1 MEKKKASMLS
11 IKILG
16 LSIVPVILLFVITAV
31 VTILSLKGSLQKLI
45 YENIYG
51 AGRGM
56 ELTLTSVDAEFT
68 RDEVNEIFDLL
79 SQETGLHYTLYMGEK
94 VYATSVKKGGV
105 RAIEDTLDAKILDE
119 VMNQGK
125 QLNLKNIIVDGE
137 ACHAVYY
144 PVSQKGEVFGVMFI
158 GMDSHDVV
166 KIISDAPKSSFYSSL
181 VVLVLALISG
191 FGVTARIKK
200 SLEVANSA
208 VEQLAK
214 GNLTTI
220 EGADEI
226 ARERDELGQVVT
238 NVVKLQSELNDIV
251 TATIKGTDDLITSEG
266 QIRDIVSICNTAS
279 GEISHAIED
288 IAHGSVTQASE
299 LETANRQV
307 SNMEKAIDEI
317 SELIGQSNE
326 LVEKMMDSSNKTQS
340 VFEEV
345 VAANEKTSESIN
357 KITTQINNSADAS
370 NQIVNAVEMINDI
383 ASQTSLLSLNASI
396 EAARAGE
403 AGKGFAVVADE
414 IKKLSEQSA
423 SSAQDIR
430 EVVDKLTT
438 ENQMNIDMSNELKL
452 IIEKQTNI
460 MKQSVAEL
468 KQLLEYI
475 GETKQGLNA
484 IGIHNVK
491 VTEAKGILV
500 NTISSLSSIAD
511 SNATASEETT
521 ASMEE
526 LNANVNML
534 NDSIEKMHELADNL
548 DKNMKFFTV

>member
-56 ELTLTSVDAEFT
+56 ELTLTSLDAEFT
-68 RDEVNEIFDLL
+68 SDEVNEIFDLL
-79 SQETGLHYTLYMGEK
+79 SQETGFHYTLYMGEK

-181 VVLVLALISG
+181 VVLVIALISG
-191 FGVTARIKK
+191 LGVTGRIKK

-220 EGADEI
+220 KGRTI
-226 ARERDELGQVVT
+226 LGW
-238 NVVKLQSELNDIV
+238 S
-251 TATIKGTDDLITSEG
+251 
-266 QIRDIVSICNTAS
+266 
-279 GEISHAIED
+279 
-288 IAHGSVTQASE
+288 
-299 LETANRQV
+299 
-307 SNMEKAIDEI
+307 
-317 SELIGQSNE
+317 
-326 LVEKMMDSSNKTQS
+326 
-340 VFEEV
+340 F
-345 VAANEKTSESIN
+345 
-357 KITTQINNSADAS
+357 
-370 NQIVNAVEMINDI
+370 
-383 ASQTSLLSLNASI
+383 
-396 EAARAGE
+396 
-403 AGKGFAVVADE
+403 
-414 IKKLSEQSA
+414 
-423 SSAQDIR
+423 
-430 EVVDKLTT
+430 
-438 ENQMNIDMSNELKL
+438 
-452 IIEKQTNI
+452 
-460 MKQSVAEL
+460 
-468 KQLLEYI
+468 Y
-475 GETKQGLNA
+475 A
-484 IGIHNVK
+484 IGR
-491 VTEAKGILV
+491 
-500 NTISSLSSIAD
+500 
-511 SNATASEETT
+511 
-521 ASMEE
+521 
-526 LNANVNML
+526 
-534 NDSIEKMHELADNL
+534 
-548 DKNMKFFTV
+548 